1 LRKLRPIR
9 QSKSGRVLL
18 VPKHVVRQSY
28 EAFGD
33 YCRQRLESVVYWY
46 GLETP
51 GSSTDVAVAVAIPD
65 AQCHPTWYEV
75 SAEQAS
81 AMRTTMATAS
91 LVCLAQ
97 FHTHPWKNT
106 RHSLYDDRN
115 SISIR
120 NGFLSLVAPNYGC
133 RQDLGLEEV
142 SVHEAWDVRWYLLA
156 KPAGQRRIRIVDDAV
171 DLRGVR

>member
-1 LRKLRPIR
+1 MRKLRPIR

-18 VPKHVVRQSY
+18 VQKHVVRQSY

-33 YCRQRLESVVYWY
+33 YCRQGLESVVYWY
-46 GLETP
+46 GLEPP
-51 GSSTDVAVAVAIPD
+51 GSSTDVAVAVAVPD
-65 AQCHPTWYEV
+65 AQRRPTEYEI
-75 SAEQAS
+75 SAEQAF
-81 AMRTTMATAS
+81 AMGKAMTKAS

-97 FHTHPWKNT
+97 FHTHPWRNT
-106 RHSLYDDRN
+106 RHSLYDDQN

-120 NGFLSLVAPNYGC
+120 NGFLSLVAPDYGC

-142 SVHEAWDVRWYLLA
+142 SVHEAWDARWHLLA
-156 KPAGQRRIRIVDDAV
+156 KPAGQRRIRIVDDVV